1 LAVTGLQNY
10 ASSLFEPQESV
21 LNAGV
26 LFAIPALISQGILQI
41 FKVFKPL
48 PAGFYGLHH
57 IILMLC
63 YMALC
68 RIKNPEQL
76 KKHPP
81 GELGKLLGLDR
92 IPEVGYFRK
101 KLKQIID
108 QSKCD
113 ELHTE
118 LFSSWVKEMPE
129 MFFYIDGHVRVYHG
143 DLATLPKRF
152 VSREKLC
159 LSGTT
164 EFWINDAKGLPLM
177 VLTGELNEKLK
188 VAIELAIPKILKELT
203 VIPESE
209 NPVFTLVFDREAY
222 EPNWFIKLW
231 KEYRVAVITY
241 RKNVTDK
248 WDHSSFD
255 TFDTQLY
262 NTNVTMQLCEKETTL
277 NGHSFREIRRLS
289 KNEHQTSI
297 ITTHPNLIVL
307 ETAAK
312 MFTRWTQ
319 ENFFKYMSENFGFD
333 RMIEYG
339 TESVDQNLSIPNPEY
354 NKLTYKLKKA
364 REKRARLEV
373 RVYQKINENDQ
384 ANHDQIMKNLAKC
397 SPLIEQINEYT
408 IEINTHIEKR
418 KATPARITVAQ
429 MPPEHRYNKLKQE
442 GKKLKNAIAMIV
454 YRSESALFNILDE
467 YYPGNKKDGREI
479 LKEIFTSDADL
490 IPDYKKK
497 ELHIRLHS
505 LSTPRTN
512 KVVKKLCTFLNNTET
527 LYPYTNWKLVYET
540 VAI

>member
-1 LAVTGLQNY
+1 MAVTGLQNY

-364 REKRARLEV
+364 REKRARLEA

>member
-1 LAVTGLQNY
+1 MAVTGLQNY

-364 REKRARLEV
+364 REKRARLEA
-373 RVYQKINENDQ
+373 RVYQKINENEQ